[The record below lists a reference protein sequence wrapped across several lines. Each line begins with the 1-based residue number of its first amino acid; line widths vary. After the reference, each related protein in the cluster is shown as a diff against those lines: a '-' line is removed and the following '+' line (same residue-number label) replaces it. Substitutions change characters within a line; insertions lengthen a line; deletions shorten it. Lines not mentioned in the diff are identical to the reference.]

1 MERRTRQRAALEN
14 MLEQTA
20 GFHTAQQLHQML
32 HARGE
37 TVSLATVYRVLQSMA
52 REGEVDVLRS
62 QDNES
67 RYRRCQRQEHH
78 HHLVCRECG
87 HAVDVAESVVERW
100 ASRTARQHGFTSV
113 SHTVELL
120 GICANCAGNS
130 KTYDGGALP

>member
-1 MERRTRQRAALEN
+1 MERRTRQRAALES

-20 GFHTAQQLHQML
+20 GFHSAQQLHQML

-37 TVSLATVYRVLQSMA
+37 SVSRATVYRILQSMA
-52 REGEVDVLRS
+52 QEGELDVLRS

-78 HHLVCRECG
+78 HHLVCRHCG
-87 HAVDVAESVVERW
+87 HTVEVTESVVERW
-100 ASRTARQHGFTSV
+100 ASRTARKHGFSSV

-120 GICANCAGNS
+120 GICANCS
-130 KTYDGGALP
+130 RRTTS